1 MLPLILF
8 FLSLIIFSVQTA
20 FLKPFS
26 FGGVT
31 PDLILILTVY
41 CAIHFKESS
50 DVGMGCALGVVQDC
64 LSGGLLG
71 INTLS
76 KGLIAF
82 FFSVLKNKIEVDS
95 LLPICFF
102 LWLASLFDVF
112 VFYFVWN
119 LLLKDESSGSHLFP
133 NFLIYAGYN
142 ALVGPLLFFVFNLGK
157 KFLIRR
163 FPNQVFRPL

>member
-1 MLPLILF
+1 MPLILF
-8 FLSLIIFSVQTA
+8 FLLLIIFSIQTA
-20 FLKPFS
+20 FLKVFS

-31 PDLILILTVY
+31 PDLILILAVY
-41 CAIHFKESS
+41 CAINFKESS
-50 DVGMGCALGVVQDC
+50 SVGMGCALGLVQDC

-71 INTLS
+71 VNTLS
-76 KGLIAF
+76 KGLIGF

-112 VFYFVWN
+112 VFYVVWN
-119 LLLKDESSGSHLFP
+119 LLLKDESSGGHLIP

-142 ALVGPLLFFVFNLGK
+142 ALIGPFLFFIFNQGRKVLSRK
-157 KFLIRR
+157 